1 MAMAAAL
8 MIAILSQLVGS
19 CVTPFHFLREM
30 YGRTMIRTAA
40 INNWPSL
47 WTSVS

>member
-1 MAMAAAL
+1 MAMAIAL
-8 MIAILSQLVGS
+8 MSAILSQLVGS
-19 CVTPFHFLREM
+19 LSIRFNFFREM

-47 WTSVS
+47 WTCIS